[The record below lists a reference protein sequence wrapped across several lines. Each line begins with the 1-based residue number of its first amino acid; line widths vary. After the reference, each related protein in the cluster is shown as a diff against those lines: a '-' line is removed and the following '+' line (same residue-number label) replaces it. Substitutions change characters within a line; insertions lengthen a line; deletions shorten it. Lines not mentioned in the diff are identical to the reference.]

1 MLMPGII
8 VVSLLTV
15 LILLVMMQVHPSN
28 SDNSVNPP
36 KPVNSTSP
44 LDPPK
49 PAVAAALD
57 PDAVKAGRTTFMMV
71 CAACHNPKATGIK
84 GLGKP
89 LIGSVFFNGHTDAEL
104 LAFLQTGRPVDDP
117 LNTTGVMMPARGG
130 RLTLTDDDLKNVI
143 AYIRSLN
150 VK

>member
-1 MLMPGII
+1 MTTLSKPTPDQSPLLIPGII
-8 VVSLLTV
+8 AASLLTILV
-15 LILLVMMQVHPSN
+15 LLVMMQIH
-28 SDNSVNPP
+28 
-36 KPVNSTSP
+36 PVNQ
-44 LDPPK
+44 PK

-57 PDAVKAGRTTFMMV
+57 PAAVKAGRTTFMMV
-71 CAACHNPKATGIK
+71 CAACHSPKATGIK

-104 LAFLQTGRPVDDP
+104 LAFLQKGRPVTDP

-130 RLTLTDDDLKNVI
+130 RPTLTDDDLKNVI

-150 VK
+150 AK